1 MRYRKQIRLK
11 DYDYSMNGYYFVTL
25 CTKNRLSLFE
35 ADDAKS
41 LICQKLEQIP
51 KLYSGVKVDIAVVM
65 PDHIHMILV
74 FDGAS
79 KSLSYII
86 QAFKSWITREKAF
99 AGKSIWQA
107 NYYEHVIRNEVALMR
122 IREYIQNNPS
132 AEGIDFDQFYL

>member
-1 MRYRKQIRLK
+1 MRYRKHIRLK

-25 CTKNRLSLFE
+25 CTKNRLPLFE
-35 ADDAKS
+35 TDDAKS
-41 LICQKLEQIP
+41 IISRKLEQIP
-51 KLYSGVKVDIAVVM
+51 KFYSGVKIDIAVVM
-65 PDHIHMILV
+65 RDHIHMILV

-99 AGKSIWQA
+99 ASRSIWQP
-107 NYYEHVIRNEVALMR
+107 NYYEHVIRNEAALMR

-132 AEGIDFDQFYL
+132 VEGIDFDRFYL